1 MWMVWGR
8 LGVRW
13 VDFGL
18 LCVPLLPLHCIS
30 VPQVNVLSYFRLSW
44 RRCFGRIDTSSPCC
58 CPLVACR
65 CALLSLCLTPHSVCC
80 QCVRFGAAIYLNF
93 FARALS
99 FVCALLIM
107 CPAAFRQEVHRSAAA
122 LFSNHALSIL
132 GTFLTLSRVW
142 QVLCAFAS
150 ATSAFLFPVNTMFPM
165 CVVTTVILFLCAPP
179 FSHLLFT
186 RLPPP
191 SV

>member
-1 MWMVWGR
+1 MVWGR

-18 LCVPLLPLHCIS
+18 LCMPLLPLHCTS

-44 RRCFGRIDTSSPCC
+44 RRRFGRIHTSSPCC
-58 CPLVACR
+58 CPPVACR
-65 CALLSLCLTPHSVCC
+65 CALLSLCLTPRSVCC

-93 FARALS
+93 FTRALS
-99 FVCALLIM
+99 IVRTLLIV
-107 CPAAFRQEVHRSAAA
+107 CPAAFRQVVRRGAAA
-122 LFSNHALSIL
+122 LFSNHALTIL
-132 GTFLTLSRVW
+132 GTFLTPSRVW
-142 QVLCAFAS
+142 QVLCVSTIAV
-150 ATSAFLFPVNTMFPM
+150 TAFLFPVHTMCPM
-165 CVVTTVILFLCAPP
+165 CVVATVVLLLCALP

-186 RLPPP
+186 WLSPP